1 MPSSPFYFIQYCPS
15 LWTCGILQVCVCAR
29 ACARMHVWTHSLWES
44 TEIYGLRCTYIIF
57 LKFQGVRRPV
67 WNLSVDP
74 SVRGLFPSIG
84 ASWGKEVNSKSCL
97 KMRKCTGYNSVVIR
111 WLPFFGVDIS
121 LSSANQRICK
131 PHAPDIQVCW
141 VSCLDF
147 RGIMPCGLDC
157 LSRNTGPSLCEKAPC
172 ASAGCTLASP
182 LAQLCEGSFINKPK
196 PGLRRCLG
204 HFRFLRPLIYGKME
218 KKYPNRVTKTGVYFK
233 CLPLTT

>member
-1 MPSSPFYFIQYCPS
+1 MYIHHFLEILGCSSPCLKPP
-15 LWTCGILQVCVCAR
+15 CGPQCKR
-29 ACARMHVWTHSLWES
+29 S
-44 TEIYGLRCTYIIF
+44 
-57 LKFQGVRRPV
+57 
-67 WNLSVDP
+67 LSVN
-74 SVRGLFPSIG
+74 RCFL
-84 ASWGKEVNSKSCL
+84 GKEVNSKSCL

-121 LSSANQRICK
+121 LSSANQRLCK

-218 KKYPNRVTKTGVYFK
+218 KNAQTGLQKQGYTLNVY
-233 CLPLTT
+233 L